1 MFGVILFSLILFGY
15 GCILSRQMIANLA
28 GVKEGN
34 DESLNG
40 FAKFMVSFNKFFE
53 NEGVLWVFS
62 VVALIVGV
70 WNFFAS
76 DFAGLSGPPILGSLI
91 PSLIMII
98 NAAVMYPKIIEVI
111 NIKQEGKDK
120 YYELVQKVSGLMG
133 IVTLISFF
141 LHIALYK
148 EILF

>member
-1 MFGVILFSLILFGY
+1 
-15 GCILSRQMIANLA
+15 MIANLA